1 MPEAGGSLH
10 WAKRASGDG
19 VSLPARML
27 SALLSL
33 TVLAAPAAAA
43 PHTPTA
49 APPSGIVF
57 LEDDYRGAL
66 AKARAE
72 KKPLF
77 LDSWATWCHSC
88 LSMRSFVFPDAGLRP
103 AKDAVVWLSVETE
116 AEKNREVVEKFPAD
130 GLPTFLI
137 IDPDTEQV
145 IGRWLGTSSVNE
157 MRQFVLENTAAWQA
171 ARSGGKVSEAARAE
185 QEGHAAQ
192 QKRDYAAAADAYRRA
207 VSLSPPKDPLRPAR
221 VNLLLSALGHERT
234 PEAIR
239 ECVALAKTELPH
251 SQPTSAGADL
261 ADSAARCAATAGDT
275 PEAQA
280 LLAAALKRLES
291 LAADPKAQLSAD
303 DRSSIYGT
311 LADHLDELKRHDEAV
326 AAMRQRAA
334 VLESAAARA
343 PDVAT
348 AATFDGER
356 TETYE
361 YLGELE
367 KAEKLLAA
375 REKEM
380 PGDYNPPARLARVLL
395 EEKRA
400 PEAEAAVNRAL
411 ALMPQGPRKLSI
423 LGLKA
428 RILEA
433 QGKDKAP
440 VLREQLA
447 LIRSLPA
454 TQRNPETEQKIE
466 AELKALGSASQA
478 AR

>member
-1 MPEAGGSLH
+1 
-10 WAKRASGDG
+10 
-19 VSLPARML
+19 ML

-33 TVLAAPAAAA
+33 SILAAPAAAA
-43 PHTPTA
+43 PHA
-49 APPSGIVF
+49 SSAIPPSGIVF

-103 AKDAVVWLSVETE
+103 ARDAVVWLSVETE
-116 AEKNREVVEKFPAD
+116 QEKNREVVEKFPTD
-130 GLPTFLI
+130 SWPTFLI
-137 IDPDTEQV
+137 IDPYTEQV
-145 IGRWLGTSSVNE
+145 MGRWLGSSTVSE
-157 MRQFVLENTAAWQA
+157 MRQFVLDTAASWQA
-171 ARSGGKVSEAARAE
+171 SRKGGKVSEAARAE

-192 QKRDYAAAADAYRRA
+192 QKRDYAAAATAYRRA
-207 VSLSPPKDPLRPAR
+207 LSLSAPKDPLRPSR
-221 VNLLLSALGHERT
+221 VNLLLSALRRERT
-234 PEAIR
+234 PEALK
-239 ECVALAKTELPH
+239 ECLAVAGAELPRIP
-251 SQPTSAGADL
+251 PTTAGADL
-261 ADSAARCAATAGDT
+261 AGSAARCAAKAGDT
-275 PEAQA
+275 PEAKA
-280 LLAAALKRLES
+280 LLAAALKRMDS
-291 LAADPKAQLSAD
+291 LAADPKASLSTD
-303 DRSSIYGT
+303 DRSSIYAG
-311 LADHLDELKRHDEAV
+311 LADQLDELNRHDEAV
-326 AAMRQRAA
+326 AAMRKRAA
-334 VLESAAARA
+334 VLESAAAKA